1 MITSAANTARSCDVV
16 IIDLRRAG
24 LPAASVVRSAKIAC
38 IEPSR
43 IERRVG
49 RLNKSAARNV
59 GQKLRGFLG

>member
-1 MITSAANTARSCDVV
+1 
-16 IIDLRRAG
+16 
-24 LPAASVVRSAKIAC
+24 VVRSAKIAC